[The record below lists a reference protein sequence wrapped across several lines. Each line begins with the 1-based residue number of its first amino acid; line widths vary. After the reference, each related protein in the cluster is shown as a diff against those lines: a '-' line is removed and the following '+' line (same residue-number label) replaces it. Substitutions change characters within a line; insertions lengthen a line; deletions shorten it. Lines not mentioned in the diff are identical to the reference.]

1 MKLILVHRTNASR
14 TIEFGRWSW
23 ALLSACILGL
33 PLGLITAGYQLG
45 QTQGAAEAS
54 ESRLSEVEQLARQ
67 RAEALAQIG
76 ADAERKLRGMTL
88 TLAELQARLTR
99 LDAVGM
105 QITELS
111 GLDNGEFNFN
121 AAPALGG
128 PMPPLGLSQVSTV
141 SDVDAEFLELSA
153 TLSDREIQL
162 DVLAG
167 LLFDQKTHAEAV
179 PSGRPVTAGWLS
191 SNFGSRTD
199 PFSGRKAWHQGV
211 DFAGR
216 EGAEVIAVASG
227 VVSWS
232 GERSGYGTMVDVAHG
247 DGLVTRYAHTQKNLV
262 DVGDLVRKGEPVALM
277 GNSGRSTGPHVHFE
291 VYKHG
296 RPVDPASYINRN
308 KR

>member
-1 MKLILVHRTNASR
+1 M
-14 TIEFGRWSW
+14 
-23 ALLSACILGL
+23 LGL
-33 PLGLITAGYQLG
+33 PLGLATVGYQLG
-45 QTQGAAEAS
+45 QAQGATEAS
-54 ESRLSEVEQLARQ
+54 ETRLSEAEKLASE
-67 RAEALAQIG
+67 RAEMLAQLG

-88 TLAELQARLTR
+88 TLAKLQARVTR
-99 LDAVGM
+99 LDALGM
-105 QITELS
+105 QITALS
-111 GLDNGEFNFN
+111 GLDNGEFDFN

-128 PMPPLGLSQVSTV
+128 PMPLLALSKVSAV

-167 LLFDQKTHAEAV
+167 LLFDQKTHAETV
-179 PSGRPVTAGWLS
+179 PTGRPVIAGWLS

-199 PFSGRKAWHQGV
+199 PFSGRKAWHQGI

-216 EGAEVIAVASG
+216 EGADVIAVASG
-227 VVSWS
+227 IVSWS

-247 DGLVTRYAHTQKNLV
+247 DGVVTRYAHNQKNLV
-262 DVGDLVRKGEPVALM
+262 EIGDLVRQGESIALM
-277 GNSGRSTGPHVHFE
+277 GNSGRSTGAHVHFE